1 MTATPFG
8 REALSVAIASEI
20 RARDLYREI
29 GSRIKNRA
37 GKRRLDRLA
46 RDEDGH
52 RVALESR
59 YRSTT
64 GAEFRYDPAT
74 PGGPRF
80 DFLKTDI
87 YTQAGALEV
96 VSVAIAAE
104 KEASAFY
111 GKQLETVTDPADVKL
126 LRRLVKFEE
135 GHKKRLQREYDR
147 LGKRFS
153 WAG

>member
-8 REALSVAIASEI
+8 REALSVAISSEI

-29 GSRIKNRA
+29 SSRIKNRA

-52 RVALESR
+52 RAALESR
-59 YRSTT
+59 FRATT
-64 GAEFRYDPAT
+64 GTEFKFDPAS
-74 PGGPRF
+74 PGGPRV
-80 DFLKTDI
+80 DFLKNDI
-87 YTQAGALEV
+87 FTQAGALEV
-96 VSVAIAAE
+96 VSVAISAE
-104 KEASAFY
+104 NEASSFY
-111 GKQLETVTDPADVKL
+111 GKQLESVTDPEDVKL

-147 LGKRFS
+147 LSKRFS